1 MRRVTA
7 CQAQPG
13 HLPYTA
19 SDVATRPTSR
29 RPARRVQKPTTLV
42 GRIRAMFTPPLK
54 PWLQYTLVGSA
65 FVITFAV
72 VLIAWLWVSYGRMI
86 DARLAGEQRP
96 VPRIFGRAFELKP
109 GLGLSQAQLVQ
120 RLNDVGYAER
130 TAPKAPGEFGVSNTT
145 VTVVPRSEE
154 RGQAAMVRVEFAK
167 PNSTVIAR
175 VTGADGKRVDRVALE
190 APLLATL
197 AAGERR
203 RYVPLAS
210 MPRQVVD
217 AVLTTEDRRFYDH
230 PGVDPIGILRAFV
243 TNMSEDR
250 SYLVGGSTL
259 TQQIVKNTFLT
270 PAQTLRRKLQ
280 EQFMALVLESRFT
293 KDQILELYLN
303 DIVMGQRGPFA
314 IHGIPEAARVF
325 FGKDVRNVTLAE
337 AATLAGIIQ
346 TPSRFSPFRNPDRA
360 RERRNVV
367 LASMAEAGI
376 ISAAA
381 AKSSQSEPLIVAS
394 RAFDNEAPY
403 FVDYISSLVDDKFGG
418 LLKRDA
424 AVDVYTTL
432 DVHLQRLAQEALVEG
447 MAQVDKQ
454 LAARKRRGQAQ
465 AALIAVDP
473 RTGEILALV
482 GGRAYSSSQFNRAV
496 LARRQPGSVFKPF
509 VYLAAFETVADEG
522 RADLTPASIVVD
534 EPTVF
539 MDGEKEYA
547 PGNYQDEYDGPITLR
562 RALAHSRNVA
572 TVKVA
577 ETVGY
582 DRVAALWKR
591 TGVGA
596 TARAFP
602 SIALGVFE
610 VTPLEMIEAYTVFTN
625 AGSVRPLQG
634 LSRINVDG
642 KPRAV
647 ETLATRSV
655 ARPDVTYL
663 VTNMM
668 QSVLNSGTGAG
679 ARAQG
684 FALDAAGKTGTTN
697 DLRDAWFI
705 GFTPE
710 LLTAV
715 WVGFDDNQPIGL
727 SGSQAALPVWTAF
740 MKRALAGRPNIKFQ
754 APDGIEFVSIDAE
767 TGQLATPNCPRVV
780 SESFISGTAPTKSC
794 EVHGGGVGSILSRLG
809 GVFRRVFR

>member
-1 MRRVTA
+1 
-7 CQAQPG
+7 
-13 HLPYTA
+13 
-19 SDVATRPTSR
+19 VATRPTSR
-29 RPARRVQKPTTLV
+29 RPARRSPKPTTLA
-42 GRIRAMFTPPLK
+42 GRIRALFRPPLK
-54 PWLQYTLVGSA
+54 PWLQYTLVASA
-65 FVITFAV
+65 FVITFVLVIV
-72 VLIAWLWVSYGRMI
+72 VWLWVSYGRMI

-130 TAPKAPGEFGVSNTT
+130 PAPKAPGEFGVSNTT
-145 VTVVPRSEE
+145 VTVAPRRAE
-154 RGQAAMVRVEFAK
+154 RGQPSLVRVDYARANA
-167 PNSTVIAR
+167 PVIAR
-175 VTGADGKRVDRVALE
+175 LTAGDGKRVERVSLE
-190 APLLATL
+190 APLLAAL

-210 MPRQVVD
+210 MPRQLVE
-217 AVLTTEDRRFYDH
+217 AVLTTEDRRFYEH

-243 TNMSEDR
+243 TNVSEDR

-270 PAQTLRRKLQ
+270 RAQTYGRKVQ

-346 TPSRFSPFRNPDRA
+346 TPSRFSPFRNPERA

-367 LASMAEAGI
+367 LAGMAEAGVI
-376 ISAAA
+376 TAAE
-381 AKSSQSEPLIVAS
+381 AKSSQDEPLIVAS

-403 FVDYISSLVDDKFGG
+403 FVDYVSSLLDEKYGG
-418 LLKRDA
+418 LLKRDDG
-424 AVDVYTTL
+424 VDIYTTL

-482 GGRAYSSSQFNRAV
+482 GGRSYSSSQYNRAI

-509 VYLAAFETVADEG
+509 VYLAAFETMAEEG
-522 RADLTPASIVVD
+522 RSDLTPASIVVD

-539 MDGEKEYA
+539 MDGDKEYA

-572 TVKVA
+572 AVKVA
-577 ETVGY
+577 ETIGF

-596 TARAFP
+596 PARAFP

-610 VTPLEMIEAYTVFTN
+610 VTPLEMTEAYTLFTN
-625 AGSVRPLQG
+625 SGAVRPLQS
-634 LSRINVDG
+634 LSRIVVDG
-642 KPRAV
+642 RDRAI
-647 ETLATRSV
+647 ETPPTRTV

-663 VTNMM
+663 VTSML
-668 QSVLNSGTGAG
+668 QSVLSSGTGAG

-684 FALDAAGKTGTTN
+684 FALEAAGKTGTTN

-740 MKRALAGRPNIKFQ
+740 MKRALAGRPNVKFEPP
-754 APDGIEFVSIDAE
+754 AGIEFVSIDAD
-767 TGQLATPNCPRVV
+767 TGQLATSSCPKVV
-780 SESFISGTAPTKSC
+780 SEAFLPGTAPTKSC
-794 EVHGGGVGSILSRLG
+794 EVHGGGVGSILSRFGAL
-809 GVFRRVFR
+809 FRRVIR

>member
-1 MRRVTA
+1 
-7 CQAQPG
+7 
-13 HLPYTA
+13 
-19 SDVATRPTSR
+19 VA
-29 RPARRVQKPTTLV
+29 
-42 GRIRAMFTPPLK
+42 
-54 PWLQYTLVGSA
+54 SA
-65 FVITFAV
+65 FILTFCTVVVI
-72 VLIAWLWVSYGRMI
+72 WLWVSYGRMI

-96 VPRIFGRAFELKP
+96 VPRIFGRAFELRP
-109 GLGLSQAQLVQ
+109 GLGLSQTQLLQ
-120 RLNDVGYAER
+120 RLNDVGYAQREVP
-130 TAPKAPGEFGVSNTT
+130 ASPGEFGVKDTAVS
-145 VTVVPRSEE
+145 VVPRSGE
-154 RGQAAMVRVEFAK
+154 RGQAALVRVEYAR
-167 PNSTVIAR
+167 PNSTIISRIVS
-175 VTGADGKRVDRVALE
+175 ADGKRVDRVALE

-203 RYVPLAS
+203 RYVPLSS
-210 MPRQVVD
+210 MPRIVVD

-230 PGVDPIGILRAFV
+230 PGIDPIGILRAFV
-243 TNMSEDR
+243 TNLREDR

-270 PAQTLRRKLQ
+270 PAQTFRRKLQ

-367 LASMAEAGI
+367 LGVMAEAGV
-376 ISAAA
+376 ISRAAA
-381 AKSSQSEPLIVAS
+381 TAAQGEPLIVAS

-403 FVDYISSLVDDKFGG
+403 FVDFVSGLVDEKFGG

-424 AVDVYTTL
+424 AVDIYTTI
-432 DVHLQRLAQEALVEG
+432 DVHLQRLAQEAVAEG

-454 LAARKRRGQAQ
+454 LAARKRRGQPQ

-482 GGRAYSSSQFNRAV
+482 GGRSYSASQYNRAI
-496 LARRQPGSVFKPF
+496 LARRQPGSIFKPF
-509 VYLAAFETVADEG
+509 VYLAAFEAMAEEG
-522 RADLTPASIVVD
+522 RTDLTPASIVVD

-547 PGNYQDEYDGPITLR
+547 PGNYQNEYDGPVTLR

-572 TVKVA
+572 AVKVA
-577 ETVGY
+577 EMVGF

-610 VTPLEMIEAYTVFTN
+610 VTPLEMVEAYTLFTN
-625 AGSVRPLQG
+625 GGSVRPLQP
-634 LSRINVDG
+634 LSRVMVDG
-642 KPRAV
+642 KPRSID
-647 ETLATRSV
+647 TLAPRSV

-663 VTNMM
+663 VTSMM
-668 QSVLNSGTGAG
+668 QSVINNGTGFG

-684 FALDAAGKTGTTN
+684 FTLEAAGKTGTTN
-697 DLRDAWFI
+697 DLRDAWFV

-727 SGSQAALPVWTAF
+727 SGSQAALPMWTAF
-740 MKRALAGRPNIKFQ
+740 MKRATAGRPNVRFDV
-754 APDGIEFVSIDAE
+754 PDGIDFVSIDAD
-767 TGQLATPNCPRVV
+767 TGQLATPDCPKVAT
-780 SESFISGTAPTKSC
+780 EAFLTGTAPATAC
-794 EVHGGGVGSILSRLG
+794 ELHGGGSAGSILSRLG
-809 GVFRRVFR
+809 GLFRRLVR

>member
-1 MRRVTA
+1 M
-7 CQAQPG
+7 
-13 HLPYTA
+13 
-19 SDVATRPTSR
+19 
-29 RPARRVQKPTTLV
+29 
-42 GRIRAMFTPPLK
+42 
-54 PWLQYTLVGSA
+54 
-65 FVITFAV
+65 
-72 VLIAWLWVSYGRMI
+72 
-86 DARLAGEQRP
+86 
-96 VPRIFGRAFELKP
+96 
-109 GLGLSQAQLVQ
+109 
-120 RLNDVGYAER
+120 
-130 TAPKAPGEFGVSNTT
+130 
-145 VTVVPRSEE
+145 
-154 RGQAAMVRVEFAK
+154 
-167 PNSTVIAR
+167 
-175 VTGADGKRVDRVALE
+175 
-190 APLLATL
+190 
-197 AAGERR
+197 
-203 RYVPLAS
+203 PLAS
-210 MPRQVVD
+210 IPRQLIE

-243 TNMSEDR
+243 TNLREDR

-270 PAQTLRRKLQ
+270 PAQTLRRKVQ

-346 TPSRFSPFRNPDRA
+346 TPSRFSPLRNPERA

-367 LASMAEAGI
+367 LAGMAEAGVI
-376 ISAAA
+376 PADD
-381 AKSSQSEPLIVAS
+381 AKSAQGEPLIVAS

-403 FVDYISSLVDDKFGG
+403 FVDYVSSLIDEKYGG

-424 AVDVYTTL
+424 AVDIYTTL

-482 GGRAYSSSQFNRAV
+482 GGRAYSSSQYNRAI

-509 VYLAAFETVADEG
+509 VYLAAFESMAEEG

-539 MDGEKEYA
+539 QDGDKEYA
-547 PGNYQDEYDGPITLR
+547 PANYQDEYDGPITLR

-577 ETVGY
+577 ETVGF

-610 VTPLEMIEAYTVFTN
+610 VTPLEMTEAYTLFTN
-625 AGSVRPLQG
+625 GGSVRPLQAV
-634 LSRINVDG
+634 SRIVLDGKTRADRDTCHSFGRPPGCHLPRHEHDAERAEFRHGRWRASAGLCPRRRGQDRHDERPAGRLVHRVHPRAAHGGLGGFRRQPAYWVERVAGRAPDVDG
-642 KPRAV
+642 VHEA
-647 ETLATRSV
+647 
-655 ARPDVTYL
+655 
-663 VTNMM
+663 
-668 QSVLNSGTGAG
+668 GAG
-679 ARAQG
+679 WAAQHQVRGARRHRVRLHRRG
-684 FALDAAGKTGTTN
+684 DRTAGHS
-697 DLRDAWFI
+697 
-705 GFTPE
+705 E
-710 LLTAV
+710 L
-715 WVGFDDNQPIGL
+715 P
-727 SGSQAALPVWTAF
+727 
-740 MKRALAGRPNIKFQ
+740 AGR
-754 APDGIEFVSIDAE
+754 E
-767 TGQLATPNCPRVV
+767 RVV
-780 SESFISGTAPTKSC
+780 HYRNGPHQ
-794 EVHGGGVGSILSRLG
+794 VLRGPR
-809 GVFRRVFR
+809 RRVSGRSCRGSVDFSGG

>member
-1 MRRVTA
+1 MLTFV
-7 CQAQPG
+7 
-13 HLPYTA
+13 
-19 SDVATRPTSR
+19 
-29 RPARRVQKPTTLV
+29 
-42 GRIRAMFTPPLK
+42 
-54 PWLQYTLVGSA
+54 
-65 FVITFAV
+65 VITV
-72 VLIAWLWVSYGRMI
+72 SWLWVSYGRMI
-86 DARLAGEQRP
+86 DARLSGEQRP
-96 VPRIFGRAFELKP
+96 VPRIFGRAFELRP

-130 TAPKAPGEFGVSNTT
+130 AAPKAPGEFGVSNTT
-145 VTVVPRSEE
+145 VTVVPRNLE
-154 RGQAAMVRVEFAK
+154 RGQAALVRVDYARA
-167 PNSTVIAR
+167 NSTVITR
-175 VTGADGKRVDRVALE
+175 LTGSDGKKVERVSLE
-190 APLLATL
+190 APLLAAL

-210 MPRQVVD
+210 IPRQLIE

-243 TNMSEDR
+243 TNLREDR

-270 PAQTLRRKLQ
+270 PAQTLRRKVQ

-337 AATLAGIIQ
+337 AATLAGVIQ
-346 TPSRFSPFRNPDRA
+346 TPSRFSPLRNPERA

-367 LASMAEAGI
+367 LAGMAEAGVI
-376 ISAAA
+376 PADD
-381 AKSSQSEPLIVAS
+381 AKSAQGEPLIVAS

-403 FVDYISSLVDDKFGG
+403 FVDYVSSLIDEKYGG

-424 AVDVYTTL
+424 AVDIYTTL

-482 GGRAYSSSQFNRAV
+482 GGRAYSSSQYNRAI

-509 VYLAAFETVADEG
+509 VYLAAFESMAEEG

-539 MDGEKEYA
+539 QDGDKEYA
-547 PGNYQDEYDGPITLR
+547 PANYQDEYEGPITLR

-577 ETVGY
+577 ETVGF

-610 VTPLEMIEAYTVFTN
+610 VTPLEMTEAYTLFTN
-625 AGSVRPLQG
+625 GGSVRPLQAV
-634 LSRINVDG
+634 SRIVLEG
-642 KPRAV
+642 KTRET
-647 ETLATRSV
+647 ETLATRTV
-655 ARPDVTYL
+655 ARPDATYL
-663 VTNMM
+663 VTSMM

-727 SGSQAALPVWTAF
+727 SGSQAALPMWTAF
-740 MKRALAGRPNIKFQ
+740 MKRALAGRPNIKFE
-754 APDGIEFVSIDAE
+754 APAGIEFASIDAE

-780 SESFISGTAPTKSC
+780 TESFMTGTVPTKSC

-809 GVFRRVFR
+809 GLFRRVIR

>member
-1 MRRVTA
+1 
-7 CQAQPG
+7 
-13 HLPYTA
+13 
-19 SDVATRPTSR
+19 VATRPTSR
-29 RPARRVQKPTTLV
+29 RPARRARPTTFA
-42 GRIRAMFTPPLK
+42 GRIRALFTPPLK
-54 PWLQYTLVGSA
+54 PWVQYSLVAMA
-65 FVITFAV
+65 FVTTFVTV
-72 VLIAWLWVSYGRMI
+72 VVVWLWISYGRTI

-96 VPRIFGRAFELKP
+96 VPRIFGRAFALTP
-109 GLGLSQAQLVQ
+109 GLGLSQTQLVQ
-120 RLNDVGYAER
+120 RLNDVGYAQR
-130 TAPKAPGEFGVSNTT
+130 DAPKAPGEFGVSNLT
-145 VTVVPRSEE
+145 VTVVPRHRETD
-154 RGQAAMVRVEFAK
+154 QPAIVRAEYARA
-167 PNSTVIAR
+167 NSTVISR
-175 VTGADGKRVDRVALE
+175 LTGGDGKRVEHVALE

-210 MPRQVVD
+210 MPRVVVD

-230 PGVDPIGILRAFV
+230 PGVDPIGILRAFI
-243 TNMSEDR
+243 TNLSEDR

-270 PAQTLRRKLQ
+270 PAQTYARKLQ

-346 TPSRFSPFRNPDRA
+346 TPSRFSPFRNPERA

-367 LASMAEAGI
+367 LGVMADAGV

-381 AKSSQSEPLIVAS
+381 AKAAQSEPLVVSA

-403 FVDYISSLVDDKFGG
+403 FVDYVSSLVDEKYSG
-418 LLKRDA
+418 LLKRDDS
-424 AVDVYTTL
+424 VEVYTTL
-432 DVHLQRLAQEALVEG
+432 DVHMQRLAQEALAEG
-447 MAQVDKQ
+447 LAQVDKQ
-454 LAARKRRGQAQ
+454 LAARKRRGVAQ
-465 AALIAVDP
+465 ASLIAVDP

-482 GGRAYSSSQFNRAV
+482 GGRSYSSSQYNRAV
-496 LARRQPGSVFKPF
+496 LARRQPGSIFKPF
-509 VYLAAFETVADEG
+509 VYLAAFEAMAEDG

-539 MDGEKEYA
+539 KDGDKDYA
-547 PGNYQDEYDGPITLR
+547 PGNYQDEYDGPVTLR

-577 ETVGY
+577 ESVGY
-582 DRVAALWKR
+582 DRVAAVWKR

-596 TARAFP
+596 NARAFP

-610 VTPLEMIEAYTVFTN
+610 VTPLEMIEAYTLFTN
-625 AGSVRPLQG
+625 NGAVRPLQAV
-634 LSRINVDG
+634 SRIVVDG
-642 KPRAV
+642 KPRPADKV
-647 ETLATRSV
+647 TTRPV
-655 ARPDVTYL
+655 ARADVTYL
-663 VTNMM
+663 VTSMM
-668 QSVLNSGTGAG
+668 QSVINNGTGFG

-715 WVGFDDNQPIGL
+715 WVGFDNNQPIGL
-727 SGSQAALPVWTAF
+727 SGSQAALPMWTAF
-740 MKRALAGRPNIKFQ
+740 MKRALAGRPNIRFEP
-754 APDGIEFVSIDAE
+754 PDGIEFVSIDAE
-767 TGQLATPNCPRVV
+767 TGQLATPNCPKVAT
-780 SESFISGTAPTKSC
+780 EAFIAGTVPVDRCSI
-794 EVHGGGVGSILSRLG
+794 HGGGGIGSILSKLG
-809 GVFRRVFR
+809 GLFRRVVR

>member
-1 MRRVTA
+1 M
-7 CQAQPG
+7 
-13 HLPYTA
+13 
-19 SDVATRPTSR
+19 ATRPTTR
-29 RPARRVQKPTTLV
+29 RPARRARPRPTTFG
-42 GRIRAMFTPPLK
+42 GRVRALFTPPLK
-54 PWLQYTLVGSA
+54 PWVQVALLATL
-65 FVITFAV
+65 FVTTF
-72 VLIAWLWVSYGRMI
+72 VLVTAAWLWVSYGRMI
-86 DARLAGEQRP
+86 DARLSGEQRP
-96 VPRIFGRAFELKP
+96 VPRIFGRVFEIRP

-130 TAPKAPGEFGVSNTT
+130 ETPNAAGEFGVSNTT
-145 VTVVPRSEE
+145 IAIMPRRPEPG
-154 RGQAAMVRVEFAK
+154 RPALVRVQYAR
-167 PNSTVIAR
+167 PNASVIAR
-175 VTGADGKRVDRVALE
+175 VTAGDGRRLDRIVLE

-210 MPRQVVD
+210 LPKHVVD
-217 AVLTTEDRRFYDH
+217 AVLAIEDRRFYDH
-230 PGVDPIGILRAFV
+230 PGVDLIGILRAFV
-243 TNMSEDR
+243 TNLRENR

-270 PAQTLRRKLQ
+270 PEQTLRRKLQ

-303 DIVMGQRGPFA
+303 DVVLGQRGPFA
-314 IHGIPEAARVF
+314 IHGVPEAARVF

-337 AATLAGIIQ
+337 AATIAGIIQ
-346 TPSRFSPFRNPDRA
+346 TPSRFSPFRNPQRA

-367 LASMAEAGI
+367 LGVMAEAGML
-376 ISAAA
+376 SADVAHA
-381 AKSSQSEPLIVAS
+381 TQAEPLVVAS

-403 FVDYISSLVDDKFGG
+403 FVDYVSALVDEKYSG

-424 AVDVYTTL
+424 SVDVYTTL
-432 DVHLQRLAQEALVEG
+432 DVHLQRLAQEALSDG

-454 LAARKRRGQAQ
+454 LAARRRKGQAQ

-482 GGRAYSSSQFNRAV
+482 GGRAYSSSQYNRAI

-509 VYLAAFETVADEG
+509 VYLAAFEAMADEG
-522 RADLTPASIVVD
+522 RADLTPASIVAD
-534 EPTVF
+534 EPTTF
-539 MDGEKEYA
+539 KDGDKDYT

-562 RALAHSRNVA
+562 RALAHSRNVVA
-572 TVKVA
+572 VKVA
-577 ETVGY
+577 ESVGY

-610 VTPLEMIEAYTVFTN
+610 VTPLEMIEAYTLFTN
-625 AGSVRPLQG
+625 GGSVRPLQA
-634 LSRINVDG
+634 LSRIVADG
-642 KPRAV
+642 RERPVPAAAALRK
-647 ETLATRSV
+647 V

-679 ARAQG
+679 ARARG

-727 SGSQAALPVWTAF
+727 SGSQAALPMWTTF
-740 MKRALAGRPNIKFQ
+740 MKRALAGRPNIRFE
-754 APDGIEFVSIDAE
+754 PPEGVEFVAIDAD
-767 TGQLATPNCPRVV
+767 TGQLATPNCPKVIN
-780 SESFISGTAPTKSC
+780 EAFIVGTAPTHSC
-794 EVHGGGVGSILSRLG
+794 ELHGGGLGSLLLRLG
-809 GVFRRVFR
+809 SLFGRAAR

>member
-1 MRRVTA
+1 MRRLSA
-7 CQAQPG
+7 CQALPD
-13 HLPYTA
+13 LPYTA
-19 SDVATRPTSR
+19 LDVATRPTAR
-29 RPARRVQKPTTLV
+29 RPARRAPRPTTFV
-42 GRIRAMFTPPLK
+42 GRIRAIFTPPLK
-54 PWLQYTLVGSA
+54 PWVQYSLVATA
-65 FVITFAV
+65 FMVTFFSIV
-72 VLIAWLWVSYGRMI
+72 VVWLWVSYGRMI

-96 VPRIFGRAFELKP
+96 VPRIFGRAFDLKP

-130 TAPKAPGEFGVSNTT
+130 DTPKAPGEFGVSNTT
-145 VTVVPRSEE
+145 VTVLPR
-154 RGQAAMVRVEFAK
+154 RGEPGQPQFVRVDFARA
-167 PNSTVIAR
+167 NSAVIGR
-175 VTGADGKRVDRVALE
+175 LTGRDGKPVERVSLE
-190 APLLATL
+190 ASLLAAL

-210 MPRQVVD
+210 IPRQLID

-243 TNMSEDR
+243 TNVSEDR

-270 PAQTLRRKLQ
+270 PAQTLRRKVQ

-346 TPSRFSPFRNPDRA
+346 TPSRFSPFRNPERA

-367 LASMAEAGI
+367 LAGMAEAGI
-376 ISAAA
+376 ITDAESKSA
-381 AKSSQSEPLIVAS
+381 QGEPLIVAS

-403 FVDYISSLVDDKFGG
+403 FVDYVSSLVDEKYGG

-424 AVDVYTTL
+424 AVDIYTTL
-432 DVHLQRLAQEALVEG
+432 DVHLQRLAQEALAEG

-454 LAARKRRGQAQ
+454 LAARKKRGQAQ

-482 GGRAYSSSQFNRAV
+482 GGRSYSASQYNRAI

-509 VYLAAFETVADEG
+509 VYLAAFETMAEEG

-539 MDGEKEYA
+539 KDGEKDYA

-577 ETVGY
+577 ETIGF

-591 TGVGA
+591 TGVGEN
-596 TARAFP
+596 ARGFP

-610 VTPLEMIEAYTVFTN
+610 ITPLEMTEAYTLFTN
-625 AGSVRPLQG
+625 AGAVRPLRAVSQ
-634 LSRINVDG
+634 IVVDG
-642 KPRAV
+642 KARPPD
-647 ETLATRSV
+647 TSTTRTV
-655 ARPDVTYL
+655 ARPDVTFL
-663 VTNMM
+663 VTSMM

-727 SGSQAALPVWTAF
+727 SGSQAALPMWTAF
-740 MKRALAGRPNIKFQ
+740 MKRALAGRPNIRFS
-754 APDGIEFVSIDAE
+754 PPEGVEFVSIDAE
-767 TGQLATPNCPRVV
+767 TGQLATPSCPKVV
-780 SESFISGTAPTKSC
+780 SEAFLAGTAPTQSC
-794 EVHGGGVGSILSRLG
+794 EVHGGGFGSFLGRLSGLL
-809 GVFRRVFR
+809 RRVVR

>member
-1 MRRVTA
+1 MRRLAA
-7 CQAQPG
+7 CQAPPQN
-13 HLPYTA
+13 LPYTA
-19 SDVATRPTSR
+19 WDVATRPTSR
-29 RPARRVQKPTTLV
+29 RPARRSPKPTTLT
-42 GRIRAMFTPPLK
+42 GRVRALFRPPLK
-54 PWLQYTLVGSA
+54 PWLQYTLVAGA
-65 FVITFAV
+65 FIATFVLV
-72 VLIAWLWVSYGRMI
+72 VVVWLWVSYGRMI

-130 TAPKAPGEFGVSNTT
+130 SAPKAPGEFGVANTT
-145 VTVVPRSEE
+145 VTILPR
-154 RGQAAMVRVEFAK
+154 RGARGEPGLVRVDYSR
-167 PNSTVIAR
+167 PNSSVIAR
-175 VTGADGKRVDRVALE
+175 LTGGDGKRVERVSLE
-190 APLLATL
+190 APLLAAL

-210 MPRQVVD
+210 MPRIVID

-230 PGVDPIGILRAFV
+230 PGVDPIGILRAFL
-243 TNMSEDR
+243 TNLSEER
-250 SYLVGGSTL
+250 TYLEGGSTL

-270 PAQTLRRKLQ
+270 RAQTYGRKLQ

-367 LASMAEAGI
+367 LAGMAEAGVVQ
-376 ISAAA
+376 AAEAKA
-381 AKSSQSEPLIVAS
+381 AQDEALIVAS

-403 FVDYISSLVDDKFGG
+403 FVDYVSSLVDEKYGG
-418 LLKRDA
+418 VLKRDGS
-424 AVDVYTTL
+424 VDVYTTI
-432 DVHLQRLAQEALVEG
+432 DVHMQRLAQEALVEG

-482 GGRAYSSSQFNRAV
+482 GGRSYSSSQYNRAI

-509 VYLAAFETVADEG
+509 VYLAAFETMAEEG
-522 RADLTPASIVVD
+522 RSDLTPASIIVD

-577 ETVGY
+577 ETIGF
-582 DRVAALWKR
+582 DRVASLWKR
-591 TGVGA
+591 TGVGV

-625 AGSVRPLQG
+625 RGAVRPLQA
-634 LSRINVDG
+634 LTRVVVDG
-642 KPRAV
+642 RERAV
-647 ETLATRSV
+647 ETRTTRTV

-663 VTNMM
+663 VTSMM
-668 QSVLNSGTGAG
+668 QSVLSSGTGAG

-727 SGSQAALPVWTAF
+727 SGSQAALPMWTAF
-740 MKRALAGRPNIKFQ
+740 MKRALAGRPNIRFE
-754 APDGIEFVSIDAE
+754 PPEGIEFVSIDAD
-767 TGQLATPNCPRVV
+767 TGQLSTASCPKVV
-780 SESFISGTAPTKSC
+780 SEAFLRGTAPTQAC
-794 EVHGGGVGSILSRLG
+794 ELHAGGSGSVLSRFGAL
-809 GVFRRVFR
+809 FRRVIR